1 MARLAFSFST
11 LLCVAMFFGLWLPMV
26 APRQLEEATMSAR
39 FAQWMA
45 DHGVKYERIAE
56 TEKRFNVFKEN
67 LKLIDS
73 VNAEKRSYTLSLNKF
88 SDLSL
93 DEFRNQYM
101 GLNVDAAGRKMATKG
116 PFMYGNVSAMAAAPD
131 TMDWR
136 AKGVVTPIKNQQNC
150 GCCWAFS
157 AAAAVESITKIK
169 TGNSVSS
176 SEQELVDCVT
186 GGISRGCQSGLM
198 DEAFKFIINNGGL
211 SSENDYPYQAKDGTC
226 DTQKSSSK
234 AATITGFHDIPYH
247 DENAMLSA
255 VANQPISV
263 GINGSG
269 SEFRHYSGG
278 IFTGACGLDLDHAVT
293 IIGYGTG
300 DDGTPYWLIKNSWGE
315 SWGENGYMKIQRGV
329 NLCGI
334 SNLASFPLA

>member
-26 APRQLEEATMSAR
+26 APRQLEEATMSPR

-56 TEKRFNVFKEN
+56 REKRFNVFKEN

-73 VNAEKRSYTLSLNKF
+73 VNAEKRSYTL
-88 SDLSL
+88 

-101 GLNVDAAGRKMATKG
+101 GLNADAAGRKMATKG

-136 AKGVVTPIKNQQNC
+136 EKGVVTPIKNQKNC

-169 TGNSVSS
+169 TRNSVSL

-211 SSENDYPYQAKDGTC
+211 SSENDYPYQAKDGTW

-278 IFTGACGLDLDHAVT
+278 IFTRACSLHLDHVVT
-293 IIGYGTG
+293 VIGYGTG
-300 DDGTPYWLIKNSWGE
+300 DDGTPYRLIKNSWGE

-329 NLCGI
+329 NLCKI
-334 SNLASFPLA
+334 SNLGSFPLG